1 MQRPDAAEGEGAD
14 SMSKALMGHVGQ
26 PPAYMLLREL
36 VALKARVAELER
48 ALAIAEREMLSRR
61 GTEDLT
67 TSREKQAALA

>member
-1 MQRPDAAEGEGAD
+1 MLPKGRGAD

-67 TSREKQAALA
+67 SREKQAALA